1 MAENLRQVIHDHMA
15 QIAARHA
22 AGLYRHLDGDT
33 AAQLFALL
41 ADTALAYQMQA
52 EAELADPGPGQSLAA
67 ASGLTARQ
75 ALLTGLDEN
84 LDLKDDNPA
93 MPRVN
98 GWLAWRSADEADGTE
113 GDRPSCPRPTPN
125 PPRRPGPT

>member
-1 MAENLRQVIHDHMA
+1 VTGNLRQAVHDQMA
-15 QIAARHA
+15 QLAARHA
-22 AGLYRHLDGDT
+22 ADKYPGVMDGDT

-84 LDLKDDNPA
+84 LDLKEGNPA
-93 MPRVN
+93 MAPVN
-98 GWLAWRSADEADGTE
+98 GWLAWRTADE
-113 GDRPSCPRPTPN
+113 GDRNEGGRPA
-125 PPRRPGPT
+125 